1 MAHPADIIERFG
13 PLLMAGDLSGLAARY
28 AMPFA
33 VAMGGRQEVVN
44 SVDEAKAAFANLYD
58 VMRGCGAERAVSKP
72 VSQIYLD
79 TDLVLAAVETEFT
92 DANGNRIDRT
102 SATYLLRATDDD
114 WRILTVTVDQPIRDV
129 TGLCLPIQEAA

>member
-1 MAHPADIIERFG
+1 M
-13 PLLMAGDLSGLAARY
+13 
-28 AMPFA
+28 
-33 VAMGGRQEVVN
+33 N